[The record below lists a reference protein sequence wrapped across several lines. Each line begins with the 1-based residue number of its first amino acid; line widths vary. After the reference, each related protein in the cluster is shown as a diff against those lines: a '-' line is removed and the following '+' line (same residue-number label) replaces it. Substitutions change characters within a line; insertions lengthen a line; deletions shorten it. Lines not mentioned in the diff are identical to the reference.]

1 MNANKKFENAQR
13 IKQSLIETWDLCR
26 KHFYP
31 EGRRIRYQP
40 TMQMMDDE
48 QPHILALFAFLWS
61 TAPLTATAA
70 TNACIAL
77 PQVGII

>member
-31 EGRRIRYQP
+31 EGRRIRRLEY
-40 TMQMMDDE
+40 
-48 QPHILALFAFLWS
+48 F
-61 TAPLTATAA
+61 
-70 TNACIAL
+70 
-77 PQVGII
+77 

>member
-1 MNANKKFENAQR
+1 MNTNKKFENAQR

-48 QPHILALFAFLWS
+48 QPHTIIDNCFFRNIIKTVLNVFKYILYGWCFL
-61 TAPLTATAA
+61 P
-70 TNACIAL
+70 I
-77 PQVGII
+77 